1 MQPDL
6 TETKESEENQS
17 KIPSLVYKVAIYLL
31 PLWWFW
37 FVVAAVFT
45 RVAHFINIK
54 LGTNLICVVGV
65 SVPILIFVYLWAT
78 NSWFYKRAWMIGIIW
93 LVIPLIISQLG
104 ITQGAIIER
113 FGDAWA
119 IEYP

>member
-31 PLWWFW
+31 PLWWFL

-45 RVAHFINIK
+45 SVAHFINIK
-54 LGTNLICVVGV
+54 LGTNFICVVGV